1 MYELYQY
8 NWAMAKRCMKLT
20 ALLSIFMIALECV
33 MILFVLRLEYSFKAM
48 EMVLKKTLGYSLFE
62 REKVLVGL
70 TLLLSLISCLL
81 AMVIGQFLLIEID
94 VYFIGLSLFLTVI
107 ELIYIGYKTKQLE
120 KLKMASILKGERI

>member
-1 MYELYQY
+1 
-8 NWAMAKRCMKLT
+8 MKLT

>member
-1 MYELYQY
+1 
-8 NWAMAKRCMKLT
+8 MAKRCMKLT